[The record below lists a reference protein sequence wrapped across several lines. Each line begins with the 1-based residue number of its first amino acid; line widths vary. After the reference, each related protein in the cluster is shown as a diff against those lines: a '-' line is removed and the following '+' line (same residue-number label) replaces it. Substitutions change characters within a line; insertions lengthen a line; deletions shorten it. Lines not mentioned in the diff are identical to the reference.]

1 MSTKTWPPSSD
12 RVTVAL
18 NANFQMEA
26 MVNALM
32 AARSAGDPENLE
44 FLILGIGT
52 RLKELTGVMTSALSD
67 PGAQPATLN
76 RQLGYGI

>member
-1 MSTKTWPPSSD
+1 MSNKTWTPSSG

-44 FLILGIGT
+44 FLILGIGS
-52 RLKELTGVMTSALSD
+52 RLRELTGVMNSALSD
-67 PGAQPATLN
+67 PRAQLTALN
-76 RQLGYGI
+76 QQLGYGT